1 MRRLSVGVVGLGT
14 IAQTQHL
21 PNLARLEHL
30 FRVSALADISPRLTA
45 AVAARLPGPV
55 FTSADWREVCRHPEV
70 EAVLLLTPGAHQR
83 MSEAALSARK
93 HVFSEKPLCLTVAG
107 ARRLAGLASESD
119 RVLQVGYMKLHEQV
133 IPEFL
138 AELEM
143 IGRHRLIRHT
153 VCHPSH
159 RSQFS
164 HADVLGFDD
173 GDRSVLDAAEVYE
186 SARTAEA
193 IGDLP
198 DRWGRLYRKFLV
210 GSMIHTVALVR
221 NAWEELPRT
230 TSAEMWPASPP
241 RPEDQPPSLF
251 IRGEMADH
259 TRVELSWL
267 WLPARPVYRETLE
280 VHGTE
285 GSLELRLPQPYLRE
299 RAAHLTVRRR
309 KMTTRRGGGPETAF
323 VREMRAFHSAITT
336 GNHPCDAEGAAAD
349 LAWLQGALAALATGA
364 GLSPGGEAARNV
376 AFPAR

>member
-1 MRRLSVGVVGLGT
+1 MTRIPVGVVGLGT

-21 PNLARLEHL
+21 PNLARLDRL
-30 FRVSALADISPRLTA
+30 FRVRAVADISPGLTA
-45 AVAARLPGPV
+45 AVAERLPGPV
-55 FTSADWREVCRHPEV
+55 FTSTDWRDVCRHREV

-107 ARRLAGLASESD
+107 ASRLAGLASEKG

-138 AELEM
+138 AGLEM
-143 IGRHRLIRHT
+143 IGAHRLIRHT

-173 GDRSVLDAAEVYE
+173 GDRSVLDAAEAYE

-210 GSMIHTVALVR
+210 GSMIHTVALLR
-221 NAWEELPRT
+221 TAWDDLPRI
-230 TSAEMWPASPP
+230 TSADMWPPSPP

-251 IRGEMADH
+251 VSGEMADQS
-259 TRVELSWL
+259 RVELSWL
-267 WLPARPVYRETLE
+267 WLPSRPAYRETLE

-285 GSLELRLPQPYLRE
+285 GSVELRLPQPYLRE
-299 RAAHLTVRRR
+299 EAAHLTVRRR
-309 KMTTRRGGGPETAF
+309 ETTARRGGGPEAAF
-323 VREMRAFHSAITT
+323 VRELRAFHSAVTT
-336 GNHPCDAEGAAAD
+336 GDHPSDAEGAAAD
-349 LAWLQGALAALATGA
+349 LAWLQEVLAALATGA
-364 GLSPGGEAARNV
+364 GLSPGGEARRFA
-376 AFPAR
+376 ASPAL